1 MPYNEEETK
10 LYLIT
15 PKLND
20 WVERK
25 WVNMEYYFTDGKI
38 IIEGDK
44 YKRGE
49 RKKADYLLNYNGTPI
64 AIVEAKDESHH
75 SGAGMQ
81 QAKGY
86 AQILDLRF
94 AYSSNGHG
102 IEEFDFFSNTQ
113 TTVEHFPTPDELWLR
128 YKEKEIKAL
137 KESLAVTAGKSK
149 LEMQKSFDAYE
160 NLLKQSYYI
169 TPNKIPRYYQEIAI
183 NRSLETF
190 VNGRKRMLLN
200 LATGTGKTFIAFQI
214 AWKLKQAGLVKRI
227 LFLADRNILAEQA
240 YNAFDAF
247 GNARD
252 YINEGETPT
261 AREVYFSIYQAL
273 YALKDGKRV
282 YEHYPKDFF
291 DLIIIDEAHRSGFG
305 TWMDILNHFNTA
317 VQLGMTATPKET
329 ENVNTY
335 KYFSGEQ
342 KDIMPLYEY
351 SMARGI
357 EDGFLANFIL
367 HKYKMNTDSKNLVIE
382 EVIDEGA
389 NVEVPEGATLASEY
403 SALQYERDVTLPDRT
418 KAMCDKLAMLMKQ
431 TGEMQKTII
440 FCVNMAHAADV
451 MKQMQ
456 NHFAYLGFSDYAVRI
471 VSEESSAVS
480 LLRTFQDETTER
492 PVIATTVDLLS
503 TGFDAPSLRNVVF
516 MKYVSSPIVFKQILG
531 RGSRISEDTNKYIFR
546 IVDFTNATRLMDSWI
561 KPPSGDTSGGAIS
574 GINLICGI
582 VADKETGMPITG
594 ARIIVQVSANQQKT
608 TLSNEEGF
616 FVMHGLPK
624 RIFTV
629 SVSANKYQGRQMQCY
644 SNVDCVIP
652 VNFDLPKQGI
662 PSGQIKVTGL
672 NVVFE
677 DETIFEVDITGERLT
692 LKEYVDYTKDKVKEK
707 FETAEVLR
715 EDWADRNKR
724 KQVQEELEKEGINTA
739 ILARALK
746 EPEADD
752 YDLLANIAFD
762 KDIQTRKERAEAV
775 QNLHQSFVNSF
786 SKEQKDILEQ
796 LLYYYQ
802 LNGAEEFVNPK
813 VFEMIFPSGG
823 ALKASEKFGGTTN
836 LISALS
842 ELQKLIYSNENGN

>member
-15 PKLND
+15 PKLKE
-20 WVERK
+20 WVDRR
-25 WVNMEYYFTDGKI
+25 WVNMEYYFTDGKV
-38 IIEGDK
+38 IIEGDT

-49 RKKADYLLNYNGTPI
+49 RKKADYLLNHNGTPI
-64 AIVEAKDESHH
+64 AIIEAKDESHH

-86 AQILDLRF
+86 AQILDIRF

-102 IEEFDFFSNTQ
+102 IEEFDFFTNTQ
-113 TTVEHFPTPDELWLR
+113 TSVDRFPTPDELWSR
-128 YKEKEIKAL
+128 YKKKEITSLKQAL
-137 KESLAVTAGKSK
+137 PDLADKSQVA
-149 LEMQKSFDAYE
+149 MQKSFETYE
-160 NLLKQSYYI
+160 NLLNQSYYI
-169 TPNKIPRYYQEIAI
+169 TPNKTPRYYQEIAI
-183 NRSLETF
+183 NRSLEAF
-190 VNGRKRMLLN
+190 VNGRKKMLLN

-214 AWKLKQAGLVKRI
+214 AWKLKQAGLVKRV

-240 YNAFDAF
+240 YNAFEAF

-252 YINEGETPT
+252 YINEGEVST
-261 AREVYFSIYQAL
+261 AREIYFSIYQAL
-273 YALKDGKRV
+273 YALKDGKRI
-282 YEHYPKDFF
+282 YAHYPKDFF

-305 TWMDILNHFNTA
+305 TWMDILNHFDTA

-342 KDIMPLYEY
+342 KDVNPLYEY
-351 SMARGI
+351 SMAQGI

-367 HKYKMNTDSKNLVIE
+367 YKYRMNTDTKNLVIE
-382 EVIDEGA
+382 QVIDEGA
-389 NVEVPEGATLASEY
+389 NVEVPEGANLAQEY
-403 SALQYERDVTLPDRT
+403 SALQYERDITLPDRT
-418 KAMCDKLAMLMKQ
+418 KAMCDKLAMLIKQ

-440 FCVNMAHAADV
+440 FCVSMDHAADV

-471 VSEESSAVS
+471 VSEETSAIT

-531 RGSRISEDTNKYIFR
+531 RGTRISEDTNKYAFR
-546 IVDFTNATRLMDSWI
+546 IIDFTNATRLMDSWV
-561 KPPSGDTSGGAIS
+561 KPPSGSAGGNLSGV
-574 GINLICGI
+574 NLVCGI
-582 VADKETGMPITG
+582 VTDKDTRKPIIG
-594 ARIIVQVSANQQKT
+594 ARILLQVSANQQKT

-616 FVMHGLPK
+616 FVIHGLPEG
-624 RIFTV
+624 IFTV
-629 SVSANKYQGRQMQCY
+629 SASANKYRGRQSQCY

-652 VNFDLPKQGI
+652 ISFDLSRQGAS
-662 PSGQIKVTGL
+662 SGPIKVTGL
-672 NVVFE
+672 NVIFE

-692 LKEYVDYTKDKVKEK
+692 LKQYVDYTKEKVKEK
-707 FETAEVLR
+707 FETAEDLR
-715 EDWADRNKR
+715 EDWADRNTR
-724 KQVQEELEKEGINTA
+724 KKVLEDLEREGINTT
-739 ILARALK
+739 ILAKALK

-752 YDLLANIAFD
+752 YDLLANIAFE
-762 KDIQTRKERAEAV
+762 KEIQTRQERAEAFK
-775 QNLHQSFVNSF
+775 NLNQSFVNSF
-786 SKEQKDILEQ
+786 SEEQKDILQQ

-813 VFEMIFPSGG
+813 VFELIFPTGG
-823 ALKASEKFGGTTN
+823 AVKASEKFGNTQK

-842 ELQKLIYSNENGN
+842 ELQKRVYKQ